1 MSIVRG
7 LYMLR
12 PGNIPYFINL
22 SLFNPLNRS
31 SHCHKMW
38 TVFVLEFAK
47 KNVGLF
53 SRFIPNLVG
62 HACSLDEEINE
73 TKALQENLRTC
84 EEFLR

>member
-1 MSIVRG
+1 
-7 LYMLR
+7 
-12 PGNIPYFINL
+12 
-22 SLFNPLNRS
+22 
-31 SHCHKMW
+31 MW

-47 KNVGLF
+47 KNVDLF

>member
-1 MSIVRG
+1 M
-7 LYMLR
+7 
-12 PGNIPYFINL
+12 
-22 SLFNPLNRS
+22 
-31 SHCHKMW
+31 
-38 TVFVLEFAK
+38 LEFAK
-47 KNVGLF
+47 KNVDLF